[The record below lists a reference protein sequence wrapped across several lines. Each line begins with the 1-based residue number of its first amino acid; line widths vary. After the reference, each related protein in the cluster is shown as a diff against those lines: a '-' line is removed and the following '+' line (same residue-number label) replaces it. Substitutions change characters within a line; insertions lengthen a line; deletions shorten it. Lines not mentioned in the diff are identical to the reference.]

1 MYSLDVNFLNDRV
14 ERAPESGARAPVAVV
29 QDSPRP
35 LYIGTAV
42 GVFGLALVL
51 GSWVILQQR
60 NASLQVRQA
69 ELDSQLAA
77 LQAQLQEVDTIN
89 TQIATIDA
97 ENKALATVFDRIK
110 PWSAILQDVRDRVP
124 VGVQVSLI
132 EQEEPAAQAAPAAA
146 PTPPPSPAPA
156 AGAPGAATPA
166 PAAPV
171 EPPPSVISITGQA
184 RNFSDVNDFLLTLQR
199 SPFLESEDTKLVTA
213 ELIDNPTQVR
223 FEENQRQ
230 STSSNQVRVE
240 LPKVVQF
247 TIQSTLTNLP
257 ASQLLQDL
265 ERTLAVGLPARIQ
278 ALRDRGVIQ
287 P

>member
-1 MYSLDVNFLNDRV
+1 MYSLDINFLNDRV
-14 ERAPESGARAPVAVV
+14 ERIPEGGARSPSAVV

-35 LYIGTAV
+35 LYIGTAI

-60 NASLQVRQA
+60 NAALQAQQA
-69 ELDSQLAA
+69 ELDTQLAA

-89 TQIATIDA
+89 AQITAIDA

-110 PWSAILQDVRDRVP
+110 PWSAVLQDVRDRVP

-132 EQEEPAAQAAPAAA
+132 EQKDPLAQPGAAPPPPPAPAA
-146 PTPPPSPAPA
+146 SPA
-156 AGAPGAATPA
+156 AGAPEGATPA
-166 PAAPV
+166 PPPV
-171 EPPPSVISITGQA
+171 AEPPASIISITGQA

-199 SPFLESEDTKLVTA
+199 SPFLEGEDTKLVTA
-213 ELIDNPTQVR
+213 ELIDDPTQVK

-230 STSSNQVRVE
+230 STSSNQVQVE

-247 TIQSTLTNLP
+247 TIESTLTNLP
-257 ASQLLQDL
+257 ASNLLQDL

>member
-1 MYSLDVNFLNDRV
+1 MYSLDINFLNDRV
-14 ERAPESGARAPVAVV
+14 ERAPEVGGRAPARVV

-35 LYIGTAV
+35 LYIGTAI
-42 GVFGLALVL
+42 GVFGLAVVL

-60 NASLQVRQA
+60 NASLEARRA
-69 ELDSQLAA
+69 ELDTQLTA
-77 LQAQLQEVDTIN
+77 LQAQLQEVDSIN
-89 TQIATIDA
+89 AQVAAINA

-124 VGVQVSLI
+124 TGVQVALI
-132 EQEEPAAQAAPAAA
+132 EQKDPTTQPGAAPPPPSPSPAAGDAAAPAAA
-146 PTPPPSPAPA
+146 PA
-156 AGAPGAATPA
+156 
-166 PAAPV
+166 
-171 EPPPSVISITGQA
+171 EPPPSTIQISGQA

-199 SPFLESEDTKLVTA
+199 SPFLETDKTRLVTA
-213 ELIDNPTQVR
+213 ELIDNPTQVK

-230 STSSNQVRVE
+230 TTSSNQVQVQ

-247 TIQSTLTNLP
+247 TIESTLTNLP
-257 ASQLLQDL
+257 ASELLQDM

-278 ALRDRGVIQ
+278 SLRDRGVIQ

>member
-14 ERAPESGARAPVAVV
+14 ERIAEGGVRTPTAMA

-35 LYIGTAV
+35 LYIGTAI

-51 GSWVILQQR
+51 GSWVFLQQR
-60 NASLQVRQA
+60 NAALQARQA
-69 ELDSQLAA
+69 ELDTQLAA

-89 TQIATIDA
+89 AQIGAIDA

-132 EQEEPAAQAAPAAA
+132 EQKEPTVQPVAA
-146 PTPPPSPAPA
+146 PPPSPAPA
-156 AGAPGAATPA
+156 EGAPPAA
-166 PAAPV
+166 PAAPA
-171 EPPPSVISITGQA
+171 EPPPSTISITGQA

-199 SPFLESEDTKLVTA
+199 SPFLTGEDTKLVTA
-213 ELIDNPTQVR
+213 VLISDPTQVK

-230 STSSNQVRVE
+230 STSSNQVKVE

-247 TIQSTLTNLP
+247 TIESTLTNLP
-257 ASQLLQDL
+257 ASELLQDL

-278 ALRDRGVIQ
+278 ALRDKGVIQ